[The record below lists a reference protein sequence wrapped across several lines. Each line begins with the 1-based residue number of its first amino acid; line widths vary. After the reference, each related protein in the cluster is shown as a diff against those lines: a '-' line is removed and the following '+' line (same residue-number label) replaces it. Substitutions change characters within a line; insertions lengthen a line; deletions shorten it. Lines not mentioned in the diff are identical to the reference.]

1 MKLQPRHSI
10 PFLDF
15 KKHANVCSSK
25 NPKLIGYTQINN
37 GVIEVTRL
45 KSEDGKLW
53 IVKVVKNNKYD
64 SDLLRKFRTYNEIEP
79 YIKEL
84 NYEDSSQLVS
94 LLNNL

>member
-15 KKHANVCSSK
+15 KEHANVCSSK
-25 NPKLIGYTQINN
+25 NPKLIGYTKINN

-53 IVKVVKNNKYD
+53 IVKVVKNNKYN
-64 SDLLRKFRTYNEIEP
+64 SDLFRKFRTYNEIEP
-79 YIKEL
+79 YVKEL
-84 NYEDSSQLVS
+84 NYEDTSQLVS